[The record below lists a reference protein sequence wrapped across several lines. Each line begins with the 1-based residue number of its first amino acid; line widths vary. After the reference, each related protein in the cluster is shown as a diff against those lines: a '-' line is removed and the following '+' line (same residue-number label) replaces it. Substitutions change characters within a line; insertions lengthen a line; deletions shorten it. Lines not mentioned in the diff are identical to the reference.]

1 MVLDALPDALPLL
14 LVLAGVI
21 LMGLEALA
29 PGANFIVVGV
39 ALLGAGIGGVVL
51 SSVLGGTALVLAL
64 AAMVFLFGALSLYVY
79 REFEFYEGEGG
90 VDKTPDSSSLR
101 GQTGRVVDRVTESS
115 GRVKLDEGG
124 FNPMYQARSVV
135 GEIPEGEEV
144 IVVDPGGGNVVTVES
159 LAGLEPDSIDRAL
172 AEDREREESTE

>member
-39 ALLGAGIGGVVL
+39 ALLGAGIGGVLL
-51 SSVLGGTALVLAL
+51 SSLIGGTALLVAL
-64 AAMVFLFGALSLYVY
+64 GAMVLMFGAVSLYIY

-90 VDKTPDSSSLR
+90 VDSTPDSSSLR
-101 GQTGRVVDRVTESS
+101 GQTGRVVEKVTQSG
-115 GRVKLDEGG
+115 GRVKLDDGG
-124 FNPMYQARSVV
+124 FNPMYQARSVA

-159 LAGLEPDSIDRAL
+159 LAGLEPDPIDQAL